1 MFTLKRKDI
10 TFILIFICLYLLCFC
25 FLTYTGKQEKFQEL
39 SNELYTKH
47 HVVLITKG
55 DHGGLIK
62 QLSKSNYRVFLEYD
76 DTYRL
81 LLENNGNWS
90 PPMLS
95 GRFFSKTDDGNKA
108 VIGKELERNT
118 KEING
123 RKYISFQG
131 EDYEVSGIMGASFA
145 SSIDYLTLLNNSSKN
160 HEVDYTKIII
170 DSDIKSNITDI
181 TRDIIKKDPTV
192 TVIENEQKGLNKTA
206 NIPFIYQLLIFE
218 FYLLMLLSII
228 AFTRYWYEK
237 EKKIINVLFLI
248 GISKKTIYIQSFLKV
263 FLNVVI
269 SGVIAVTLFFI
280 FESESIITI
289 KLMIWIII
297 LFLSSAWILL
307 GVFLRLNNSNRGVVK
322 K

>member
-10 TFILIFICLYLLCFC
+10 TFIFILSCLYLLFFS

-39 SNELYTKH
+39 SNELYTNH
-47 HVVLITKG
+47 HAILITKG
-55 DHGGLIK
+55 DYDGVIK
-62 QLSKSNYRVFLEYD
+62 QLSTSNYRVFLEYD
-76 DTYRL
+76 DTFRL
-81 LLENNGNWS
+81 LLENNGDWS

-95 GRFFSKTDDGNKA
+95 GRFFSKSDDRNKA
-108 VIGKELERNT
+108 VIGKELENYT

-123 RKYISFQG
+123 KKYISFQG

-145 SSIDYLTLLNNSSKN
+145 SSIDYLTLLNNPSKN

-170 DSDIKSNITDI
+170 DSDIKSNITNI
-181 TRDIIKKDPTV
+181 TSDIIKRDPSV
-192 TVIENEQKGLNKTA
+192 TLLENEQKGLNKTA

-228 AFTRYWYEK
+228 SFTRYWYEQ
-237 EKKIINVLFLI
+237 EKKIINVLFMI
-248 GISKKTIYIQSFLKV
+248 GISIKTIYTQSFLKIL
-263 FLNVVI
+263 LNVVT
-269 SGVIAVTLFFI
+269 SGVIAVILFLI

-289 KLMIWIII
+289 KLMIRIII
-297 LFLSSAWILL
+297 LFLSSVWILL
-307 GVFLRLNNSNRGVVK
+307 GIFLWLNHSNRGVVK